1 MIKKLKTGWKS
12 WDKYLSI
19 FIDKENNILELGSY
33 KGDATEWFL
42 NNLCTNKKSRVYAVD
57 TWEGSPEYKNT
68 NFKIIEKTFNNKMKK
83 NKAY

>member
-42 NNLCTNKKSRVYAVD
+42 NNLCTNKSALQVH
-57 TWEGSPEYKNT
+57 
-68 NFKIIEKTFNNKMKK
+68 
-83 NKAY
+83 